1 MMQSYVQFRFSKALY
16 LLIFLLVI
24 SPSVIVFPGSV
35 EAFPFGREKEKQL
48 EEARWNKVPSIVKSC
63 PKRKLRAV
71 GNTILSANALLLL
84 GTGDNAF
91 PALISS
97 MVASKIIT
105 ETNDIIDDKHADAG
119 SLKAFIGV
127 TSSGIASLMGWLL
140 KRMTMDQT
148 ENNNINSEGVK
159 TEETVAEKANN
170 IENPLLKAFLLLGS
184 RGMELTGGILL
195 IFVQLMNM

>member
-1 MMQSYVQFRFSKALY
+1 MQSHVKFRFSKAFY

-24 SPSVIVFPGSV
+24 SPSVIVFPSSV
-35 EAFPFGREKEKQL
+35 QAFPFGREKETKQI
-48 EEARWNKVPSIVKSC
+48 EEARWNKVPTIVKSC
-63 PKRKLRAV
+63 PKRKLRVV
-71 GNTILSANALLLL
+71 GNTMLSANALLLL

-97 MVASKIIT
+97 MVASKIIA
-105 ETNDIIDDKHADAG
+105 ETNEIIDDKHADAG

-148 ENNNINSEGVK
+148 ENNANSEGAK
-159 TEETVAEKANN
+159 TEETVAEKANK
-170 IENPLLKAFLLLGS
+170 IENPLLRAFLLLGS

-195 IFVQLMNM
+195 IFIQLMNM